1 VKLAI
6 ILGTRPEIIKMS
18 PIIRECVKKRSL
30 IISFSILGSI
40 IECARD
46 MMGRK
51 RIWVNPFGDGKAGEK
66 IVRVIQESYD

>member
-1 VKLAI
+1 MKLAI

-18 PIIRECVKKRSL
+18 PVIRECEKKKL
-30 IISFSILGSI
+30 IILFSIQDSI

-51 RIWVNPFGDGKAGEK
+51 RIWVNPFGDGMAGEK
-66 IVRVIQESYD
+66 IVRVIRESYD